1 MGFLTDNLPLL
12 RQIGGIVL
20 ILLGLNMMGILRVGF
35 LGRTFRPLA
44 REGFGEQP
52 LGGAAARNPLAAF
65 ALGSIFAL
73 GWTPCVG
80 PTLGA
85 ILGLSAISA
94 SPQVILLLIGYSI
107 GLGVPFLL
115 MAFAVD
121 RASRVALQFRRFGS
135 QLQFV
140 GGLLVV
146 VIGLAILFD
155 WLGFFARQFAWLIPS
170 V

>member
-1 MGFLTDNLPLL
+1 
-12 RQIGGIVL
+12 
-20 ILLGLNMMGILRVGF
+20 
-35 LGRTFRPLA
+35 
-44 REGFGEQP
+44 
-52 LGGAAARNPLAAF
+52 
-65 ALGSIFAL
+65 
-73 GWTPCVG
+73 
-80 PTLGA
+80 
-85 ILGLSAISA
+85 
-94 SPQVILLLIGYSI
+94 
-107 GLGVPFLL
+107 

-121 RASRVALQFRRFGS
+121 RASRVAPAFRRFGS